1 MFKAMNSSILVI
13 NCGSS
18 SLKFALID
26 SASHEAVM
34 TGLAEKLG
42 LADACITFKHNG
54 DKQTA
59 LLSAPD
65 HAAAMH
71 AIIEKLQQVSLLDSV
86 KAIGHRVV
94 HGGEHFKQSALLD
107 ETAINEIE
115 RCIKLAPLHNPA
127 HILASAPR
135 SRSSRACRK
144 WPCSTPPST
153 RPCRKR
159 PTCTRCR

>member
-59 LLSAPD
+59 LLSALTTPPPCTP
-65 HAAAMH
+65 
-71 AIIEKLQQVSLLDSV
+71 S
-86 KAIGHRVV
+86 
-94 HGGEHFKQSALLD
+94 
-107 ETAINEIE
+107 
-115 RCIKLAPLHNPA
+115 
-127 HILASAPR
+127 
-135 SRSSRACRK
+135 SRSCSRY
-144 WPCSTPPST
+144 
-153 RPCRKR
+153 
-159 PTCTRCR
+159 RCWTA